1 MRGRGRSSL
10 IILDDWLFPPQKSK
24 KLFFMGYITFEVRVG
39 INGRELI
46 RRCDLKCGSFCWDY
60 IHGVH
65 PVTNVKP
72 FDGVNAM
79 NTYD

>member
-10 IILDDWLFPPQKSK
+10 IILDDWLFLPRKSK
-24 KLFFMGYITFEVRVG
+24 KLFFMGYINFEVRVG
-39 INGRELI
+39 INDRELI
-46 RRCDLKCGSFCWDY
+46 LRCDLRCGSFCWDC

-72 FDGVNAM
+72 FGGVNAM
-79 NTYD
+79 NTSD